1 MSGDAAFPFVS
12 GAITMGY
19 LVGGLFFLR
28 FWARTRDGLFVAF
41 ACAFWLLAL
50 NQLLLGLSGMPRE
63 EQTWVYLLR
72 LLAFILIIGAI
83 VQKNLRGRRQP

>member
-1 MSGDAAFPFVS
+1 
-12 GAITMGY
+12 
-19 LVGGLFFLR
+19 
-28 FWARTRDGLFVAF
+28 
-41 ACAFWLLAL
+41 
-50 NQLLLGLSGMPRE
+50 MPRE